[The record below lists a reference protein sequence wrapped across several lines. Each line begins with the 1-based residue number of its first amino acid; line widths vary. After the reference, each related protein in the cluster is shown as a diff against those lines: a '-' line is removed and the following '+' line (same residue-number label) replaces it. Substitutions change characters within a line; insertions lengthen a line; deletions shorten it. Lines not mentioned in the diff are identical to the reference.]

1 MDVNGKIQ
9 SGEYAADLSSIK
21 EAQLRINSLIHTTP
35 VLTSEHLNSVSGRK
49 LFFKCECFQKG
60 GAFKFR
66 GASNA
71 IFSLEDDQAAK
82 GVVTHSSGN
91 HAAAVSLAAKVRG
104 IPAYIVIPENAPK
117 CKVENVKR
125 YGGKVFWS
133 GVTMQSRES
142 VCAKVMEETGAIL
155 IHPFND
161 GRIISGQGTISLE
174 LLEQIPQLDAI
185 IVPIS
190 GGGLI
195 SGVALAAKSI
205 KPSIRIFAAEPR
217 GADDASQSKAAG
229 RIVTLPETKTIA
241 DGLRAFLGDLT
252 WPIVR
257 DLVDEVI
264 VVEDKDIIE
273 AMRMCYEILK
283 VAVEPSGAIGLAAVL
298 SHSFQQ
304 NPAWKDCINIGIVVS
319 GGNVDLGVLW
329 ESFNT

>member
-1 MDVNGKIQ
+1 MEANGEK
-9 SGEYAADLSSIK
+9 YAANFSSIK
-21 EAQLRINSLIHTTP
+21 EAQKRISLYIHKTP
-35 VLTSEHLNSVSGRK
+35 VLSSETLNSMSGRS

-71 IFSLEDDQAAK
+71 VLLLDEDQAIK

-91 HAAAVSLAAKVRG
+91 HAAALSLAAKLRG
-104 IPAYIVIPENAPK
+104 IPAYIVIPKNAPK
-117 CKVENVKR
+117 CKVENVVR
-125 YGGKVFWS
+125 YGGQVIWS
-133 GVTMQSRES
+133 EATMHSRES
-142 VCAKVMEETGAIL
+142 VASKVLEETGAVL
-155 IHPFND
+155 VHPYND

-174 LLEQIPQLDAI
+174 FLEQVPLLDTI

-205 KPSIRIFAAEPR
+205 NPAIRILAAEPI
-217 GADDASQSKAAG
+217 GANDAAQSKAAG
-229 RIVTLPETKTIA
+229 RIITLLETNTVA

-257 DLVDEVI
+257 DLVDDVI
-264 VVEDKDIIE
+264 TVEDKEIIE
-273 AMRMCYEILK
+273 AMKLCYEILK

-298 SHSFQQ
+298 SDGFRK
-304 NPAWKDCINIGIVVS
+304 NPAWQDSKKIGIVLS

-329 ESFNT
+329 DSFRK